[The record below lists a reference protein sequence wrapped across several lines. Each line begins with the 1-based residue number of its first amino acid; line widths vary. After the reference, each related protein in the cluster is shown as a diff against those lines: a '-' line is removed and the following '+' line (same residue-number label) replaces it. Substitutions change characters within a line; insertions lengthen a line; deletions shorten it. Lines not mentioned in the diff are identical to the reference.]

1 MTNEQI
7 LELARR
13 LGSYYDGYGE
23 LILRRKENL
32 IAFAQAIIDA
42 ERENCESKYKDAIQN
57 CIGFANGRES
67 EWGERAESAFDF
79 LYAALEED

>member
-13 LGSYYDGYGE
+13 FGGFYD
-23 LILRRKENL
+23 KENL

-67 EWGERAESAFDF
+67 EWGERAESAFEF

>member
-7 LELARR
+7 LELALRF
-13 LGSYYDGYGE
+13 GGFYD
-23 LILRRKENL
+23 KENL

-67 EWGERAESAFDF
+67 EWGERAESAFEF